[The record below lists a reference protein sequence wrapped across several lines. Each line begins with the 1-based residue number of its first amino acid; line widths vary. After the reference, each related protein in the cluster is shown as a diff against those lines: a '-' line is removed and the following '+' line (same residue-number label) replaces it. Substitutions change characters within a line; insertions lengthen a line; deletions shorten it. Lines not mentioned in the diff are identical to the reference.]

1 MQELKLNVESFFLFR
16 ILVETEEK
24 LFPLF
29 LRVLLYVILLLSI
42 LIIVPLAL
50 WYYILSRQC
59 SFVANFFWMK
69 EPSP

>member
-50 WYYILSRQC
+50 WY
-59 SFVANFFWMK
+59 
-69 EPSP
+69 